1 MKKNTMESKKDFS
14 QNSYK
19 DSDEEISLID
29 LAKIVVKR
37 RKIFLVTASVIILF
51 SLYKSFSLYQ
61 ARPVGY
67 VSIYKTA
74 TVSPNSAI
82 EPLESI
88 VESMES
94 YYKQTIIFDLAK
106 AGKEVDQID
115 IKFENPKGTLL
126 ISIMSIISDSDFSLM
141 NDYHKAIL
149 DRLSLDQ
156 KKKIDDRLF
165 SINEEI
171 KFLQGN
177 LEKTEKEMRKEESRA
192 NWKGQELVLVNY
204 RDRVSTYEIKIKELE
219 RSKLII
225 KEGEVI
231 QLAQKKVQ
239 RLPSGALLTLAI
251 GFLLSILLGFI
262 VIFAVEFYDQ
272 VKKSIEEEGIE

>member
-1 MKKNTMESKKDFS
+1 MKKNTTESKKDFS
-14 QNSYK
+14 QNPYN
-19 DSDEEISLID
+19 DADEEISLID

-37 RKIFLVTASVIILF
+37 RKIFFITASIVILF

-74 TVSPNSAI
+74 TVTPDKAI
-82 EPLESI
+82 EPLEAI

-106 AGKEVDQID
+106 VGKEVDQID

-126 ISIMSIISDSDFSLM
+126 ISIMSIISESDFSLM

-156 KKKIDDRLF
+156 KKKIEERML

-171 KFLQGN
+171 KFLQSN
-177 LEKTEKEMRKEESRA
+177 LERTEKEMRKEESKP

-204 RDRVSTYEIKIKELE
+204 RDRVNSYEIKIKELE
-219 RSKLII
+219 RSKLSIR
-225 KEGEVI
+225 EGEVI
-231 QLAQKKVQ
+231 QISQKKVQ
-239 RLPSGALLTLAI
+239 RLPSGALLTLGI

-262 VIFAVEFYDQ
+262 VIFAVEFYYQ